1 MNKSE
6 FLSQFLLQPAPA
18 TQWQANGLRQSAVL
32 VALQEQPHGLDVILT
47 RRAAHLRSQPHQ
59 ICFAGGRRDITDS
72 SLLHTALRE
81 AEEELGIAPAQVDIV
96 GELPSQPVLNNFM
109 IHPFVGFVAANV
121 TFTPQPSEVAE
132 VLRVPLQR
140 LVQHQHH
147 HITYAERLLYNEL
160 VFIPV
165 DGQLIWGATA
175 AIIRRLA
182 DQLHPQSKHVRQY
195 FYTG

>member
-1 MNKSE
+1 MNKAQ
-6 FLSQFLLQPAPA
+6 FLHQFLLQPAPSIN
-18 TQWQANGLRQSAVL
+18 WQAGALRQSAVL

-59 ICFAGGRRDITDS
+59 ICFAGGRRDISDP

-81 AEEELGIAPAQVDIV
+81 AEEELGITPEQVEII
-96 GELPSQPVLNNFM
+96 GELPCQPVLNNFM
-109 IHPFVGFVAANV
+109 IHPYVGFIAPS
-121 TFTPQPSEVAE
+121 TRFSPQPEEVAE

-140 LVQHQHH
+140 LVQHAHH
-147 HITYAERLLYNEL
+147 HITFAERLLYNEL

-182 DQLHPQSKHVRQY
+182 DQLYPQTKHLRQQ